1 MRFRNFHINGNADST
16 CCKIDRGGI
25 HGLLSSFVSIRAE
38 DGQPC
43 VHRSARAH
51 SWKSIVPPPPVS
63 LDHETFKFARRS
75 REKKGEG
82 EKKKIGEIR
91 GWTRWLERKFWRG
104 RFLRLRLDRGIWFRN
119 SFVLVYDRAFFFLG
133 R

>member
-1 MRFRNFHINGNADST
+1 MGMQIRRVARST
-16 CCKIDRGGI
+16 VVEFMAYCHRSFLFARRTASRVFIDRRAPTAGNR
-25 HGLLSSFVSIRAE
+25 LS
-38 DGQPC
+38 
-43 VHRSARAH
+43 
-51 SWKSIVPPPPVS
+51 PPPIS

-104 RFLRLRLDRGIWFRN
+104 CFLRLRLDRGI
-119 SFVLVYDRAFFFLG
+119 
-133 R
+133 